1 MTMMVR
7 KRFKPTGP
15 SDAGETCTELSSS
28 VCGRARSLSMR
39 ARSCLICRRRYPRP
53 PKAIQSVVASHVK
66 VTHQMST
73 ACTHNHFDPDDSTK
87 DEMPALTIELFAT
100 LLGE

>member
-1 MTMMVR
+1 MTIMVR
-7 KRFKPTGP
+7 NRFRPTG
-15 SDAGETCTELSSS
+15 SVDAGETCAEASLS
-28 VCGRARSLSMR
+28 GRGTVRSLSMR

-53 PKAIQSVVASHVK
+53 PKAIQSVVASHVE